1 MGRYP
6 ELELPSGRLGPFA
19 KARRTQAVLE
29 AISWPTGTS
38 QEAQVATTL
47 FAYQDPDGY
56 SWEILLSKPGKEAF
70 RQVRTNPN
78 DMLPRITRDGIEIP
92 YGEAFAGIWN
102 EIENISR
109 TSDGQFAIDL
119 IARFVV
125 ACAYMVGH
133 KESVPGSGIWRVSS
147 SPAMERFYA
156 DLERRVRTTTYLQG
170 HIPLRVFLNLIEAIA
185 LQEDV
190 KYFTLNN
197 GKFVGGQGRVNTLTT
212 TAGVIH
218 YLRGEKSISWLV
230 GGLSRNPPGVL
241 SITQDQL
248 REFFPPI
255 L

>member
-1 MGRYP
+1 MGRY
-6 ELELPSGRLGPFA
+6 ENLELPNGQLGPFA
-19 KARRTQAVLE
+19 KPRRTAAVLE
-29 AISWPTGTS
+29 AISWPKGIS
-38 QEAQVATTL
+38 QEAQIATKL
-47 FAYQDPDGY
+47 FDYVDQDGY

-109 TSDGQFAIDL
+109 TNDGKYAIDL

-125 ACAYMVGH
+125 ACAYMVCH
-133 KESVPGSGIWRVSS
+133 EETMPGSGIWRISDS
-147 SPAMERFYA
+147 ETMKRFYS
-156 DLERRVRTTTYLQG
+156 DLEGRVRTTTYLQG
-170 HIPLRVFLNLIEAIA
+170 NIPLRVFLNLIEAIA

-190 KYFTLNN
+190 KYFTLNG

-218 YLRGEKSISWLV
+218 YLTGKKSISWLV

-248 REFFPPI
+248 RQFFPPI
-255 L
+255 P